1 MACHSR
7 KRPRSSLTGDRLR
20 FPIPNT
26 PLVNHAFTSSEN
38 RVAEICSS
46 YATRNVVRKRVS
58 LARGERI
65 AGNENRMK
73 KASRPKR
80 KRSEVPDIDFTG
92 GIRGK
97 YAARYAEGTNL
108 VALSP
113 DVAAVFPDSA
123 AVNEALRTLV
133 RISGKTV
140 RAARSSRKNAR

>member
-1 MACHSR
+1 
-7 KRPRSSLTGDRLR
+7 
-20 FPIPNT
+20 
-26 PLVNHAFTSSEN
+26 
-38 RVAEICSS
+38 
-46 YATRNVVRKRVS
+46 
-58 LARGERI
+58 
-65 AGNENRMK
+65 MK
-73 KASRPKR
+73 NPSRPKR
-80 KRSEVPDIDFTG
+80 KRHEVPDIDFTG

-140 RAARSSRKNAR
+140 RAAKSSRKPLANSA